1 MASLR
6 RAANGALTL
15 ACLGF
20 AALSVRNVYGESA
33 EVEYL
38 AREQASCP
46 EGLCQLARL
55 DRTPFG
61 QTFEFR
67 RRDGVSLVVRCARSA
82 LLVGAYEC
90 ARGAP

>member
-1 MASLR
+1 VASFR
-6 RAANGALTL
+6 SVANTALTL
-15 ACLGF
+15 ACVGV

-33 EVEYL
+33 EAENL

-82 LLVGAYEC
+82 MLVGPYEC
-90 ARGAP
+90 VRSPP